1 MKSPKT
7 QGGIDRPALLRD
19 LSEDKIMTR
28 ERDLAIYRYTMYAFR
43 QLAEE
48 NETIKENLARLK
60 TDIQKQLN
68 IEVMNVA
75 YDAK

>member
-28 ERDLAIYRYTMYAFR
+28 ERDLAIYRYTIYAFR

-48 NETIKENLARLK
+48 NETIKENWQGSK
-60 TDIQKQLN
+60 PIYKSS
-68 IEVMNVA
+68 
-75 YDAK
+75 

>member
-19 LSEDKIMTR
+19 LSEDKIMTN
-28 ERDLAIYRYTMYAFR
+28 EKDLAIYRYIIYTFG

-60 TDIQKQLN
+60 TDIQQQLN
-68 IEVMNVA
+68 VEVMNVA

>member
-28 ERDLAIYRYTMYAFR
+28 ERDLAIYRYTIYAFR

>member
-1 MKSPKT
+1 
-7 QGGIDRPALLRD
+7 
-19 LSEDKIMTR
+19 MTR
-28 ERDLAIYRYTMYAFR
+28 ERDLAIYRYTIYAFR

-48 NETIKENLARLK
+48 NETIKDNLARLK

-68 IEVMNVA
+68 IEVMNAA

>member
-1 MKSPKT
+1 
-7 QGGIDRPALLRD
+7 
-19 LSEDKIMTR
+19 MTN
-28 ERDLAIYRYTMYAFR
+28 EKDLAIYRYIIYTFG
-43 QLAEE
+43 QLAEV
-48 NETIKENLARLK
+48 NETIKENLTRLK

>member
-1 MKSPKT
+1 MT
-7 QGGIDRPALLRD
+7 VLLILRD

-28 ERDLAIYRYTMYAFR
+28 ERDLAIYRYTIYAFR